1 MTEWI
6 LDILQLPD
14 ACLVDKKITKVFF
27 TRNFEL
33 TNIEKAMLDD
43 FQVVVSINWIASIKP
58 DNSNIPAITDID
70 FTFEEIQ
77 VIAVQTTTKSFDK
90 YKLKLAEFVQKYIPY
105 HILLVVYCDTKAIFN
120 TCTKRINAN
129 DSNKRVIEKMLST
142 EDILSENLSPED
154 IAFIDSL
161 KFFNQG
167 KANLKV
173 LYDSYFQKLVAL
185 QTAEIKGEF
194 APRTSERSMQD
205 VALMGQID
213 QLKTEIMQLQRT
225 AKRETQMNKRVELNT
240 IIHSKKQQ
248 IESLKK
254 LITAT

>member
-1 MTEWI
+1 MIEWI

-14 ACLVDKKITKVFF
+14 ACLVDIKITKVFF

-33 TNIEKAMLDD
+33 TNTEKAMLDD
-43 FQVVVSINWIASIKP
+43 SQIMVSSRWIASIKP
-58 DNSNIPAITDID
+58 NNSNIPAFFNSDSTY
-70 FTFEEIQ
+70 EEIQ
-77 VIAVQTTTKSFDK
+77 VISVQTTDQSFDK

-120 TCTKRINAN
+120 TCIKRINAN

-142 EDILSENLSPED
+142 EDILRENLSSEVS
-154 IAFIDSL
+154 AFIDSL

-194 APRTSERSMQD
+194 TPRTSERSIQD

-225 AKRETQMNKRVELNT
+225 AKKETQMNKRVELNT
-240 IIHSKKQQ
+240 LIHSKKQQ

>member
-1 MTEWI
+1 MIDWI

-27 TRNFEL
+27 IRNFEL
-33 TNIEKAMLDD
+33 TNTEKAMLDD
-43 FQVVVSINWIASIKP
+43 FQVVVGVNWIASIKP
-58 DNSNIPAITDID
+58 DNSNIPAFIDSD

-77 VIAVQTTTKSFDK
+77 VIAVQTTTKNFDK

-105 HILLVVYCDTKAIFN
+105 HILLVVYCDTKAILN

-129 DSNKRVIEKMLST
+129 DSNKRVIEKMLTS
-142 EDILSENLSPED
+142 EDILPENLSPEVS
-154 IAFIDSL
+154 AFIDSL
-161 KFFNQG
+161 KFFNQE
-167 KANLKV
+167 KTNLKV

-185 QTAEIKGEF
+185 RTAEIKGEF
-194 APRTSERSMQD
+194 APRTSERSIQD

-225 AKRETQMNKRVELNT
+225 AKKETQMSKRVELNT
-240 IIHSKKQQ
+240 LIHSKKQQ
-248 IESLKK
+248 IETLKK

>member
-1 MTEWI
+1 MIGRI
-6 LDILQLPD
+6 LEILQLPE
-14 ACLVDKKITKVFF
+14 ACLVDKKITKIFF
-27 TRNFEL
+27 MRNFEL
-33 TNIEKAMLDD
+33 TTAEKLMLDD
-43 FQVVVSINWIASIKP
+43 FQVVVGFNWIASIKP
-58 DNSNIPAITDID
+58 DNSNIPAFTGDD

-77 VIAVQTTTKSFDK
+77 IIAVQTTNTNFDK

-142 EDILSENLSPED
+142 EDILRENLSPEVS
-154 IAFIDSL
+154 AFIDSL
-161 KFFNQG
+161 KFFNQE

-194 APRTSERSMQD
+194 TPRTSERSMQD

-213 QLKTEIMQLQRT
+213 QLKTEILQLQRN
-225 AKRETQMNKRVELNT
+225 AKKETQMNKRVELNT
-240 IIHSKKQQ
+240 VIHSKKKQ

>member
-1 MTEWI
+1 MIDWI
-6 LDILQLPD
+6 LDILQLPES
-14 ACLVDKKITKVFF
+14 CLVDKKITKVFF

-33 TNIEKAMLDD
+33 TTTEKAMLDD
-43 FQVVVSINWIASIKP
+43 FQVVVGVSWIASIKP
-58 DNSNIPAITDID
+58 DNSNISAFTGSD

-77 VIAVQTTTKSFDK
+77 VIAVQTTNQSFDK

-105 HILLVVYCDTKAIFN
+105 HIFLVVYCDTKIIFN

-129 DSNKRVIEKMLST
+129 DSNKRVVEKMLST
-142 EDILSENLSPED
+142 EDISPENLSPEFSE
-154 IAFIDSL
+154 FIDSL
-161 KFFNQG
+161 KFFNQE
-167 KANLKV
+167 KTNLKV

-194 APRTSERSMQD
+194 APRTSERSVQD
-205 VALMGQID
+205 VELMGQID
-213 QLKTEIMQLQRT
+213 QLKTEILLLQRN
-225 AKRETQMNKRVELNT
+225 AKKETQMNKRVELNT
-240 IIHSKKQQ
+240 LIHSKRKQ